1 MSLNDIL
8 KTFSDYEE
16 SFYNQN
22 LNKNL
27 NNESYV
33 MYILIN
39 KSLPMKKGKIASQVG
54 HAVQKITEYCLKNKK
69 DLYDKYCANSYAKVV
84 LKVPNEEV
92 MLKILY
98 ELKDIHKSY
107 VVDEGRTQIKPNSL
121 TAIGFIPMAK
131 KDIPSCLK
139 ELKLL

>member
-1 MSLNDIL
+1 
-8 KTFSDYEE
+8 
-16 SFYNQN
+16 
-22 LNKNL
+22 
-27 NNESYV
+27 

-39 KSLPMKKGKIASQVG
+39 KSLPMKKGKIALQVG
-54 HAVQKITEYCLKNKK
+54 HAVKKITEYCLKNEKE
-69 DLYDKYCANSYAKVV
+69 LYDKYCANSYAKVI

-92 MLKILY
+92 ILKILY

-121 TAIGFIPMAK
+121 TAIGFIPMAR

-139 ELKLL
+139 QLKLL